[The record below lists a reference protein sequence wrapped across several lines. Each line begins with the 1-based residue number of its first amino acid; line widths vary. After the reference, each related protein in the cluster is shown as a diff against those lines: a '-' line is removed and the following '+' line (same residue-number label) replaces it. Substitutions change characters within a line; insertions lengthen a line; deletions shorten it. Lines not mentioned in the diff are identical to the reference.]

1 MLLLV
6 DDVIWRPA
14 CFWSSGVVFRL
25 NARKPIMIANF
36 KNNHLP
42 FNLQLYVEVGDFNDE
57 FEQDFTW

>member
-1 MLLLV
+1 
-6 DDVIWRPA
+6 
-14 CFWSSGVVFRL
+14 VFRL

-42 FNLQLYVEVGDFNDE
+42 FNLQLHVEVGDFNDE